1 MRADC
6 RADDASGT
14 RPGPRRAGRYPPAIR
29 RGALLPK
36 PPTAL
41 AILLLGLLPSSAL
54 KAEPAEVPTDT
65 RQKLVSELRAGVL
78 AHDVDG
84 LWSGT
89 RRESGVDW
97 NAEIIFFRPGLDVLW
112 GKLRP
117 NLGASI
123 NDHGDTSKVYAGA
136 LWEFEWSW
144 GFFFDAALGAA
155 LHDGKLDSHQRDRKE
170 LGSRVLIRA
179 GFDFGFGFG
188 PHRLMATFDHVS
200 NAGLASPNQG
210 LDTLGARYGYR
221 F

>member
-36 PPTAL
+36 PPTVL
-41 AILLLGLLPSSAL
+41 AILLLGLLPGSGS

-65 RQKLVSELRAGVL
+65 RQKFVSELRGGVL
-78 AHDVDG
+78 AHDVDD
-84 LWSGT
+84 LWSGF
-89 RRESGVDW
+89 RRESGVDF

-117 NLGASI
+117 NLGVSI
-123 NDHGDTSKVYAGA
+123 NDDGDTSKAYAGA
-136 LWEFEWSW
+136 LWELEGW
-144 GFFFDAALGAA
+144 GFLFDAALGAA
-155 LHDGKLDSHQRDRKE
+155 IHDGRLDSRRHDRKR
-170 LGSRVLIRA
+170 LGSRVLFRT
-179 GFDFGFGFG
+179 GFDIGYGFG
-188 PHRLMATFDHVS
+188 PHRLMVTFDHIS
-200 NAGLASPNQG
+200 NAGLASPNDG